1 VKRLLLTTAVLSASA
16 LAAPAQDLF
25 RGEAS
30 PDEIRASDLMGMRVY
45 ASEAAVDGADAEGPQ
60 EGWEDI
66 GEINDVILS
75 RDGSVEAVLVD
86 IGGFLGMGERQA
98 ALSMDAL
105 RFVSDSATAE
115 DAGDYFLVVN
125 ASRANLEE
133 APDYAATQATEGAQA
148 SATAAA
154 DASAA
159 AAAAGTE
166 PTDEVSPDDRDAAMT
181 TVTTDPAAD
190 AAMTESEAEAADT
203 AAAAT
208 GAAGACRGSRR
219 RDRGG
224 RRRGDRHGR
233 RDHQR
238 RGRRRDGGRGRDG
251 GGRGRHHGDHRGARG
266 RGRARRDRPRG
277 DGRGQRSR
285 GGRRGGVGHRGRRHR
300 RGALGRRRRPHAD
313 HARGLHRG
321 PAEMMTADA
330 LQGAAV
336 FDANDQRVGEVGELL
351 IDDAGQVTE
360 AVVDVGG
367 FLGIGEKAV
376 ALPMASLDVL
386 QQEGGDDLRVYV
398 SQTEEE
404 LEALE
409 AYSAE

>member
-1 VKRLLLTTAVLSASA
+1 MKRLLLSTAILCASA

-45 ASEAAVDGADAEGPQ
+45 ASEAALDATEAEGPQ

-75 RDGSVEAVLVD
+75 RDGAVEAVLVD

-115 DAGDYFLVVN
+115 DVGDYFLVIN

-133 APDYAATQATEGAQA
+133 APDYAASQPAEGAQA
-148 SATAAA
+148 SAAAVE
-154 DASAA
+154 DASAE

-166 PTDEVSPDDRDAAMT
+166 PTDEVSPDDADGAMT
-181 TVTTDPAAD
+181 TVTADPAAD
-190 AAMTESEAEAADT
+190 AALTESEAEAADT

-208 GAAGACRGSRR
+208 GAAGAVAGAAAGAVAATDEAPAEAAGTAVEAETEVAADGTTVTTVEPAADGAATAEAPAETAATEPAPAEPAAPETAASETAATDEALSGEAAGRTPISRE
-219 RDRGG
+219 GYV
-224 RRRGDRHGR
+224 
-233 RDHQR
+233 
-238 RGRRRDGGRGRDG
+238 
-251 GGRGRHHGDHRGARG
+251 A
-266 RGRARRDRPRG
+266 AT
-277 DGRGQRSR
+277 
-285 GGRRGGVGHRGRRHR
+285 
-300 RGALGRRRRPHAD
+300 
-313 HARGLHRG
+313 
-321 PAEMMTADA
+321 AEMMTADA

-336 FDANDQRVGEVGELL
+336 YDANDERVGEVGELL
-351 IDDAGQVTE
+351 IDDAGQVTD